1 MPKHIENILFCLL
14 LLLNG
19 KNIHCKSLDEQLGSK
34 YQFDLFENEDGCK
47 SVYKSEKIFVEKL
60 FEMRENLD
68 IIKIKIQQFRQLQ
81 KFQNGIKKYVEGFF
95 HNQTK
100 TMQDINKKTN
110 EFPSLRDDPGDQ
122 AGKMECMRKKSRAS
136 SSL

>member
-34 YQFDLFENEDGCK
+34 YQFDLFENEEGCK

-68 IIKIKIQQFRQLQ
+68 IIKIKIQQFRQVQ

-110 EFPSLRDDPGDQ
+110 EFPTLRDDDGEF
-122 AGKMECMRKKSRAS
+122 K
-136 SSL
+136 L

>member
-110 EFPSLRDDPGDQ
+110 EFPTLRDDDG
-122 AGKMECMRKKSRAS
+122 EFLKK
-136 SSL
+136 LFF

>member
-34 YQFDLFENEDGCK
+34 YQFDLFENEEGCK

-110 EFPSLRDDPGDQ
+110 EFPTIRDDD
-122 AGKMECMRKKSRAS
+122 GKFKKKFF
-136 SSL
+136 LMIIL